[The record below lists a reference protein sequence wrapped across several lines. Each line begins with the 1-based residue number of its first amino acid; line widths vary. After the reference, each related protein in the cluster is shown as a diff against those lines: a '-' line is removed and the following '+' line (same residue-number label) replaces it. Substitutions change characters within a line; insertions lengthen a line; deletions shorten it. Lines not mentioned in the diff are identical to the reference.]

1 MMKKEC
7 RLILD
12 EFMELGECPLWDD
25 REQMLYWVDTD
36 YKRVYSFD
44 PESRKKQVFQLD
56 QKTGSIAK
64 ENSGSMICALEDGIY
79 RLNLHNGEKEFIC
92 NPAKDREDN
101 IYNDG
106 KCDRNGR
113 FWVGTMN
120 IYEKAECGG
129 LYCFRADCGYEE
141 KLGRVT
147 ISNGLAWS
155 GDSRTMYYID
165 SSTYRIAAFDY
176 DIESE
181 TISNKRTV
189 IAFTKEQGMPDGM
202 TIDTDGNLWVAMW
215 GGWSILCCNPY
226 TGEIIDRINI
236 PVSNVTSCTFGG
248 RDMSTLYI
256 TTARAELSEKE
267 KKEQPLAGGI
277 FAVDTKVR
285 GTESFLFG
293 KIKEEN

>member
-1 MMKKEC
+1 M
-7 RLILD
+7 
-12 EFMELGECPLWDD
+12 
-25 REQMLYWVDTD
+25 
-36 YKRVYSFD
+36 YKR
-44 PESRKKQVFQLD
+44 Q
-56 QKTGSIAK
+56 
-64 ENSGSMICALEDGIY
+64 
-79 RLNLHNGEKEFIC
+79 
-92 NPAKDREDN
+92 
-101 IYNDG
+101 
-106 KCDRNGR
+106 
-113 FWVGTMN
+113 
-120 IYEKAECGG
+120 
-129 LYCFRADCGYEE
+129 
-141 KLGRVT
+141 
-147 ISNGLAWS
+147 
-155 GDSRTMYYID
+155 YID
-165 SSTYRIAAFDY
+165 SPTYRIAAFDY
-176 DIESE
+176 DIETE

>member
-1 MMKKEC
+1 
-7 RLILD
+7 
-12 EFMELGECPLWDD
+12 
-25 REQMLYWVDTD
+25 
-36 YKRVYSFD
+36 
-44 PESRKKQVFQLD
+44 
-56 QKTGSIAK
+56 
-64 ENSGSMICALEDGIY
+64 MICALEDGIY

-120 IYEKAECGG
+120 IYEKAGCGG

-165 SSTYRIAAFDY
+165 SPTYRIAAFDY
-176 DIESE
+176 DIETE

-215 GGWSILCCNPY
+215 GGGSILCCNPY

-248 RDMSTLYI
+248 RDMNTLYI